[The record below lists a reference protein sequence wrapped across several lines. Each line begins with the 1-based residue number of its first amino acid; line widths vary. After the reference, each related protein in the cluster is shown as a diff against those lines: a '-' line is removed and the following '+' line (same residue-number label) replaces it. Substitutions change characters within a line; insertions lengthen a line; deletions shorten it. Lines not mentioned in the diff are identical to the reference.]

1 MNELNFTAEVK
12 KVEAKK
18 LASLD
23 IAYQVVLYTDDPSVL
38 ALGALQGD
46 TMLKVSMEVE
56 E

>member
-12 KVEAKK
+12 KVEATK

-23 IAYQVVLYTDDPSVL
+23 VAYRVTLVTDDSTVL
-38 ALGALQGD
+38 ALGALNGD